1 MRSPVNILLLPL
13 PSYDELLAQYPAF
26 FECFVDAKEAAQI
39 LGTTPGSLATQRN
52 SEHYTGPPYYKDGN
66 SVRYQRRDLIDY
78 MRARRVKATT
88 AA

>member
-1 MRSPVNILLLPL
+1 MPNPVNILLLPL

-26 FECFVDAKEAAQI
+26 FECFVDAQEAAQI

-52 SEHYTGPPYYKDGN
+52 SGVGPVYYKDGN
-66 SVRYQRRDLIDY
+66 SVRYQRRDLIEY
-78 MRARRVKATT
+78 MRNRRVKVAT